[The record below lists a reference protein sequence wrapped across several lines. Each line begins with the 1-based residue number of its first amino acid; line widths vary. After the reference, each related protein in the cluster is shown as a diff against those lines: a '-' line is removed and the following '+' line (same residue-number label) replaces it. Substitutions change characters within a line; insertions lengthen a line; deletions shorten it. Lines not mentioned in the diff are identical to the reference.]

1 MRRFVIG
8 DIHGRVAALE
18 HCLALAG
25 FNREEDLLISLGDVC
40 DRGEHT
46 RESLDLLLQIKNLV
60 YILGNHDHW
69 FLEWALSGGQ
79 NIAWTAQGGRK
90 TIRSYGGG
98 PVPEEHI
105 RLLQKAPLWY
115 LLDNDTRLFVHAG
128 IDPEKALE
136 EQSETDLLWSRQ
148 LVQRAMEVI
157 DDPGVESLTPYK
169 EVYVGHTPTINYDFT
184 VPLFIKGV
192 WMMDT
197 GAGWWGKLTI
207 MDVDTKE
214 YWQSDRGSSKLDARS
229 SNN

>member
-8 DIHGRVAALE
+8 DIHGRAAALE

-25 FNREEDLLISLGDVC
+25 FDREKDLLISLGDVC

-46 RESLDLLLQIKNLV
+46 RESIDLLLQIKHLV

-69 FLEWALSGGQ
+69 FLHWALTGEYDPF
-79 NIAWTAQGGRK
+79 WTSQGGRS
-90 TIRSYGGG
+90 TYRSYEGG

-105 RLLQKAPLWY
+105 QLLKDAPLYY
-115 LLDNDTRLFVHAG
+115 LLDEGTRLFVHAG
-128 IDPEKALE
+128 IDPEKPLE
-136 EQSETDLLWSRQ
+136 EQSETDLLWSRT
-148 LVQRAMEVI
+148 LVQRAMEII
-157 DDPGVESLTPYK
+157 DDPDVETLTPYE

-184 VPLFIKGV
+184 VPVFIKGV

-214 YWQSDRGSSKLDARS
+214 YWQSDRGSSKLEA
-229 SNN
+229 